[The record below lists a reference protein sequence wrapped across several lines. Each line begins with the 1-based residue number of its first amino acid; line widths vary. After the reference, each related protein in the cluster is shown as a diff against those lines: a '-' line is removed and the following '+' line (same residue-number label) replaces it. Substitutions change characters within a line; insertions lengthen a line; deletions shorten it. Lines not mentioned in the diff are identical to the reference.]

1 MSFASLRQVLESV
14 LKEHKLTSDID
25 AYRVFSVW
33 GEIAG
38 PTMASH
44 CRPSR
49 LHGDTLYVE
58 VDDPIW
64 LSQLRYMKQDILQ
77 KIDGRIKP
85 GTFRD
90 LKLFLK

>member
-1 MSFASLRQVLESV
+1 VSFFSLKHVLESV

-25 AYRVFSVW
+25 AYKVFSVW

-38 PTMASH
+38 PTMANH

-64 LSQLRYMKQDILQ
+64 LAQLRYMKEDILR
-77 KIDGRIKP
+77 KIDRRIKP
-85 GTFRD
+85 GTFRE
-90 LKLFLK
+90 LKFFLK

>member
-1 MSFASLRQVLESV
+1 MSFTSLKQVLESV

-25 AYRVFSVW
+25 AYKIFSVW

-38 PTMASH
+38 PTMANH
-44 CRPSR
+44 CRPAR
-49 LHGDTLYVE
+49 LHDDTLYVE

-64 LSQLRYMKQDILQ
+64 LSQLRYMQRDILR
-77 KIDGRIKP
+77 KIDKRIKP

-90 LKLFLK
+90 LKFFLK